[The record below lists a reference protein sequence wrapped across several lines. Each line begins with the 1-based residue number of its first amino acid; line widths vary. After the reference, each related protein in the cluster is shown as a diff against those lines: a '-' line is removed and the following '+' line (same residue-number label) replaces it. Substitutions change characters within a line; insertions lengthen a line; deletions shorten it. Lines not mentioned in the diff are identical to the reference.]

1 VGWKLPLFGVTALAA
16 VAAAPAAD
24 ARTADT
30 VTPPPAWATIN
41 ICDTTAH
48 PDAVGVRGRMR
59 GTGDAR
65 VALRMRFRL
74 QYRRSGEWVQV
85 PHADSHWVAA
95 GAGDQ
100 RYAEAGHTFTVTR
113 PGPHQA
119 FVFRGY
125 VTFQWV
131 DVDGLVVQST
141 RRVTRGGHPGT
152 MGADPATA
160 SAATCA
166 VR

>member
-1 VGWKLPLFGVTALAA
+1 VTALAGLA
-16 VAAAPAAD
+16 AAAPAAD
-24 ARTADT
+24 GRTADAE
-30 VTPPPAWATIN
+30 PLPSAWATIN
-41 ICDTTAH
+41 ICDTPAH

-59 GTGDAR
+59 GVGQGQI
-65 VALRMRFRL
+65 ALRMRFRL
-74 QYRRSGEWVQV
+74 QYRRAGQWVPV
-85 PHADSHWVAA
+85 RHADSHWVAA

-113 PGPHQA
+113 PGPRQA
-119 FVFRGY
+119 FVFRGH

-131 DVDGLVVQST
+131 GVDGLVVQSV

-160 SAATCA
+160 SAATCT